1 MDKSTYASHIQ
12 KVCEEVISSS
22 KMPGHGKNN
31 FREYSVE
38 KARRVYKPICDKH
51 NVPHKKIFD
60 VLKLYRNDQYT

>member
-1 MDKSTYASHIQ
+1 
-12 KVCEEVISSS
+12 
-22 KMPGHGKNN
+22 MPGHGKNN
-31 FREYSVE
+31 FREYSVD